1 MPGLLSFPFS
11 EETLFMR
18 NPQFWMIVGGLLLIG
33 APVAHA
39 ATTDSGQFSLSAG
52 ANYSSG
58 KYGTDTT
65 TDIWSV
71 PVTAAYQTD
80 RWTFK
85 LAVPYIN
92 ISGAGNVIPGV
103 GPVNNGNP
111 SGRGRGRIVGGGGS
125 GGSTVTTTSGSASG
139 LGDIT
144 ASVGYQLFAST
155 DRTFGLDLT
164 GKVKFAT
171 ADENKGLGT
180 GKNDY
185 GLSLDTYKVSGAWTA
200 FGGVGWMKYGSSQYI
215 QLKNGVNANIGA
227 DYKVSPS
234 DNIGAYYYYRERIA
248 DTGDAQSEIAGYW
261 NHKFN
266 DSLRV
271 QAYALAGFADGSPD
285 YGVGASLKYSF

>member
-1 MPGLLSFPFS
+1 
-11 EETLFMR
+11 MR
-18 NPQFWMIVGGLLLIG
+18 NPQHWMIVGGLLLIG
-33 APVAHA
+33 APAAHA
-39 ATTDSGQFSLSAG
+39 ATSDSDQFSVSTG

-71 PVTAAYQTD
+71 PVTAEYQAD

-85 LAVPYIN
+85 LTVPYIN
-92 ISGAGNVIPGV
+92 ISGPGNVIPGV
-103 GPVNNGNP
+103 GKVKNNNPLCRGVGHVVGNV
-111 SGRGRGRIVGGGGS
+111 INACGGS
-125 GGSTVTTTSGSASG
+125 PTGTTTTSGSASG

-144 ASVGYQLFAST
+144 ASAGYELLASE

-171 ADENKGLGT
+171 ADENQGLGT

-185 GLSLDTYKVSGAWTA
+185 GLSLDTYKASGAWTA
-200 FGGVGWMKYGSSQYI
+200 FGGAGWMKYGSSQYI
-215 QLKNGVNANIGA
+215 KLKNGFNANIGA
-227 DYKVSPS
+227 DYKLGAS

-248 DTGDAQSEIAGYW
+248 DTGAAQSEIAAYW

-285 YGVGASLKYSF
+285 YGAGASLKYSY

>member
-1 MPGLLSFPFS
+1 
-11 EETLFMR
+11 MR
-18 NPQFWMIVGGLLLIG
+18 NPQHWMIVGGMLLIG

-39 ATTDSGQFSLSAG
+39 ATTDNGRFSLSAG
-52 ANYSSG
+52 ADYSSG

-71 PVTAAYQTD
+71 PVAAAYQTD

-85 LAVPYIN
+85 LTVPYIN

-103 GPVNNGNP
+103 GKVNNGNP
-111 SGRGRGRIVGGGGS
+111 RGRGRGNGGAMPAPE
-125 GGSTVTTTSGSASG
+125 TTANGSASG

-144 ASVGYQLFAST
+144 ASAGYELFGSA

-164 GKVKFAT
+164 GKVKFGT

-215 QLKNGVNANIGA
+215 QLKNGFNANIGA
-227 DYKVSPS
+227 DYKLNSS
-234 DNIGAYYYYRERIA
+234 NNIGAYYYYRERIA
-248 DTGDAQSEIAGYW
+248 DTGAAQSEIAAYW

>member
-1 MPGLLSFPFS
+1 
-11 EETLFMR
+11 MR
-18 NPQFWMIVGGLLLIG
+18 NPQHWMIVGGLLLIG

-39 ATTDSGQFSLSAG
+39 ATTDSGQLSLSAG
-52 ANYSSG
+52 ADYSSG

-71 PVTAAYQTD
+71 PVTAAYQTE

-85 LAVPYIN
+85 LTVPYIN

-103 GPVNNGNP
+103 GRVNNGNP
-111 SGRGRGRIVGGGGS
+111 LGRGLGHILGGG
-125 GGSTVTTTSGSASG
+125 GSASG

-144 ASVGYQLFAST
+144 ASAGYQLFASA

-215 QLKNGVNANIGA
+215 KLKNGFNANIGA
-227 DYKVSPS
+227 DYKFNSS
-234 DNIGAYYYYRERIA
+234 NNIGAYYYYRERIA
-248 DTGDAQSEIAGYW
+248 DTGAAQSEIAGYW

-285 YGVGASLKYSF
+285 YGVGASLKYMF

>member
-1 MPGLLSFPFS
+1 
-11 EETLFMR
+11 MR
-18 NPQFWMIVGGLLLIG
+18 NPQHWMIVGGLLLIG

-39 ATTDSGQFSLSAG
+39 ATTDDGRFSLSAG
-52 ANYSSG
+52 ADYSSG

-71 PVTAAYQTD
+71 PVAAAYQTD

-85 LAVPYIN
+85 LTVPYIN

-103 GPVNNGNP
+103 GKVNNGNP
-111 SGRGRGRIVGGGGS
+111 KGRGRGNGGGTTPAPGS
-125 GGSTVTTTSGSASG
+125 ASGSASG

-144 ASVGYQLFAST
+144 ASAGYELFGSA

-185 GLSLDTYKVSGAWTA
+185 GLALDTYKVSGAWTA

-215 QLKNGVNANIGA
+215 QLKNGFNANIGA
-227 DYKVSPS
+227 DYKLSAG

-248 DTGDAQSEIAGYW
+248 DTGASQSELTGYW

-271 QAYALAGFADGSPD
+271 QAYVLAGFADGSPD
-285 YGVGASLKYSF
+285 YGVGASLKYTF

>member
-1 MPGLLSFPFS
+1 
-11 EETLFMR
+11 MR
-18 NPQFWMIVGGLLLIG
+18 NPQHWMIVGGLLLIG

-39 ATTDSGQFSLSAG
+39 ATTDSGRFSLSAG
-52 ANYSSG
+52 ADYSSG

-71 PVTAAYQTD
+71 PVAAAYQTD

-85 LAVPYIN
+85 LTVPYIN

-103 GPVNNGNP
+103 GKVNNGNP
-111 SGRGRGRIVGGGGS
+111 KGRGRGNGGG
-125 GGSTVTTTSGSASG
+125 TTPVPGTAASGSASG

-144 ASVGYQLFAST
+144 ASAGYQLFAST

-164 GKVKFAT
+164 GKVKFGT

-185 GLSLDTYKVSGAWTA
+185 GLSLDTYKVSGDWTA

-215 QLKNGVNANIGA
+215 QLKNGFNANIGA
-227 DYKVSPS
+227 DYKLGAS

-248 DTGDAQSEIAGYW
+248 DTGAAQSEIAAYW

-285 YGVGASLKYSF
+285 YGVGASLKYTF

>member
-1 MPGLLSFPFS
+1 
-11 EETLFMR
+11 MR
-18 NPQFWMIVGGLLLIG
+18 NPQHWLIVGGLLLVG
-33 APVAHA
+33 APAAHA
-39 ATTDSGQFSLSAG
+39 ATSGSDQFSVSAG
-52 ANYSSG
+52 ADYSSG

-85 LAVPYIN
+85 LVVPYIN

-103 GPVNNGNP
+103 GKVKNGNP
-111 SGRGRGRIVGGGGS
+111 KSRGHGNGGNVPVP
-125 GGSTVTTTSGSASG
+125 STGTSGSASG

-144 ASVGYQLFAST
+144 ASAGYELFGSA

-164 GKVKFAT
+164 GKVKFGT
-171 ADENKGLGT
+171 ADADKGLGT
-180 GKNDY
+180 GQNDY
-185 GLSLDTYKVSGAWTA
+185 GVALDTYKVSGAWTA

-215 QLKNGVNANIGA
+215 QLKNGFNANIGA
-227 DYKVSPS
+227 DYKLSS
-234 DNIGAYYYYRERIA
+234 TDSIGAYYYYRERIA
-248 DTGDAQSEIAGYW
+248 DTGAPQSEITGYW

-271 QAYALAGFADGSPD
+271 QAYALAGFANGSPD

>member
-1 MPGLLSFPFS
+1 
-11 EETLFMR
+11 MR
-18 NPQFWMIVGGLLLIG
+18 NPQHWMIVGGLLLIG

-39 ATTDSGQFSLSAG
+39 ATTDSGRFSLSAG
-52 ANYSSG
+52 ADYSSG

-71 PVTAAYQTD
+71 PVAAAYQTD

-85 LAVPYIN
+85 LTVPYIN

-103 GPVNNGNP
+103 GKVNNGNP
-111 SGRGRGRIVGGGGS
+111 KGRGRGNGGG
-125 GGSTVTTTSGSASG
+125 TTPAPGTAASGSASG

-144 ASVGYQLFAST
+144 ASAGYELFGSA

-164 GKVKFAT
+164 GKVKFGT

-185 GLSLDTYKVSGAWTA
+185 GLSLDTYKVSGDWTA

-215 QLKNGVNANIGA
+215 KLKNGFNANIGA
-227 DYKVSPS
+227 DYKLGAS

-248 DTGDAQSEIAGYW
+248 DTGAAQSEIAAYW

-285 YGVGASLKYSF
+285 YGAGASLKYSF